1 MRASQRRT
9 MAEALNVC
17 IETILNLETI
27 SQGKSIHFFTASVIH
42 AEKSY
47 ALVFFEKVVRWST
60 EEVS

>member
-1 MRASQRRT
+1 